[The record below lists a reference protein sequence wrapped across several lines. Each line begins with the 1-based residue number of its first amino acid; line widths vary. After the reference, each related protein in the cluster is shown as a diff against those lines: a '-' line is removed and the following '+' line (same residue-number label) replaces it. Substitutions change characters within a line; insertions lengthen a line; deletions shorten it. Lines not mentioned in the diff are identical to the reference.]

1 MARVTT
7 EDCVTEIPNRF
18 ELIMTASQRA
28 RKIGAGAPITLSR
41 DNDKNTVIAL
51 REIAEKTIDIPE
63 LQDEIVH
70 SYQRVHESDND
81 DIDLAELIGN
91 ESVAF
96 DEEEELLRVSGVYA
110 DDEDDDIAPSD
121 DDMLA
126 SLAGELDEDDK

>member
-28 RKIGAGAPITLSR
+28 RKIGAGASITLPR

-51 REIAEKTIDIPE
+51 REIAEKTIDT
-63 LQDEIVH
+63 DEVQEDLVQ

-91 ESVAF
+91 EASDA
-96 DEEEELLRVSGVYA
+96 DEEELLRASTGVYA
-110 DDEDDDIAPSD
+110 DDEADTGHSDDDI
-121 DDMLA
+121 LA
-126 SLAGELDEDDK
+126 SLAGDVSDDK

>member
-28 RKIGAGAPITLSR
+28 RKIGAGAAITLPR
-41 DNDKNTVIAL
+41 DNDKNTVVSL
-51 REIAEKTIDIPE
+51 REIAEKTIDIAE
-63 LQDEIVH
+63 LQEDIIQ

-91 ESVAF
+91 EALDM
-96 DEEEELLRVSGVYA
+96 DEDEELLRASGVYA
-110 DDEDDDIAPSD
+110 DDEDDISKSD
-121 DDMLA
+121 DNMLA
-126 SLAGELDEDDK
+126 SLAGDSYDEE

>member
-28 RKIGAGAPITLSR
+28 RKIGAGAAITLPR
-41 DNDKNTVIAL
+41 DNDKNTVVAL
-51 REIAEKTIDIPE
+51 REIAGKTIDIE
-63 LQDEIVH
+63 EVQEDLTQ

-91 ESVAF
+91 EAAETD
-96 DEEEELLRVSGVYA
+96 DEEALLRAATGYSDEA
-110 DDEDDDIAPSD
+110 DVAPTDDDILS
-121 DDMLA
+121 
-126 SLAGELDEDDK
+126 SLAGEISEEE

>member
-41 DNDKNTVIAL
+41 DNDKNTVVSL
-51 REIAEKTIDIPE
+51 REIAEQTIDIADVQE
-63 LQDEIVH
+63 DLTQ
-70 SYQRVHESDND
+70 SYQRVHESDSD

-91 ESVAF
+91 EAM
-96 DEEEELLRVSGVYA
+96 DDDAAEEALLQAAGVYG
-110 DDEDDDIAPSD
+110 DDEDTALSD
-121 DDMLA
+121 DDMIA
-126 SLAGELDEDDK
+126 SLAQEAPSED

>member
-28 RKIGAGAPITLSR
+28 RKIGAGAPITLPR
-41 DNDKNTVIAL
+41 DNDKNTVVAL
-51 REIAEKTIDIPE
+51 REIAEKSID
-63 LQDEIVH
+63 LAEIQEDLTQ
-70 SYQRVHESDND
+70 SYQRVHESDTD

-91 ESVAF
+91 ESDMD
-96 DEEEELLRVSGVYA
+96 DEEALLRAAGGY
-110 DDEDDDIAPSD
+110 DDSDAAPTD

-126 SLAGELDEDDK
+126 SLAGEKSDEK

>member
-28 RKIGAGAPITLSR
+28 RKIGAGAPITVSR
-41 DNDKNTVIAL
+41 DNDKNTVISL
-51 REIAEKTIDIPE
+51 REIADRTVDLDE
-63 LQDEIVH
+63 LQEDIIQ

-81 DIDLAELIGN
+81 EIDLAELISN
-91 ESVAF
+91 ETSSN
-96 DEEEELLRVSGVYA
+96 EEEELLRASGVYS
-110 DDEDDDIAPSD
+110 DDEMDVAPTD

-126 SLAGELDEDDK
+126 SLAGDLTTEGA

>member
-18 ELIMTASQRA
+18 ELIMTAAQRA
-28 RKIGAGAPITLSR
+28 RKIGAGAPITLPR
-41 DNDKNTVIAL
+41 DNDKNTVVAL
-51 REIAEKTIDIPE
+51 REIAEKTIDVPE
-63 LQDEIVH
+63 LQDDIIQ

-91 ESVAF
+91 ESIAF
-96 DEEEELLRVSGVYA
+96 DEEEELLRASGIYA
-110 DDEDDDIAPSD
+110 DDEDDMAPTD

-126 SLAGELDEDDK
+126 SLAGDFDKDDL

>member
-28 RKIGAGAPITLSR
+28 RKIGTGAPITLSR

-51 REIAEKTIDIPE
+51 REIAEKTIDT
-63 LQDEIVH
+63 DEVQEDLTQ

-91 ESVAF
+91 EMAETD
-96 DEEEELLRVSGVYA
+96 DEEALLRAAGGYN
-110 DDEDDDIAPSD
+110 DDEADAAPTDDE
-121 DDMLA
+121 MLA
-126 SLAGELDEDDK
+126 SLAGDFSEKE

>member
-28 RKIGAGAPITLSR
+28 RKIGAGAPITVSR
-41 DNDKNTVIAL
+41 DNDKNTVVSL
-51 REIAEKTIDIPE
+51 REIAEKTIEI
-63 LQDEIVH
+63 DEVQEDLTQ

-91 ESVAF
+91 EAMDDDAAEEALLQAAGAYGD
-96 DEEEELLRVSGVYA
+96 DEETA
-110 DDEDDDIAPSD
+110 PTDDEVFAT
-121 DDMLA
+121 M
-126 SLAGELDEDDK
+126 AGETPAED

>member
-41 DNDKNTVIAL
+41 DNDKNTVVSL
-51 REIAEKTIDIPE
+51 REIAERTIDIE
-63 LQDEIVH
+63 AVQEDLVQ

-91 ESVAF
+91 ESMEMD
-96 DEEEELLRVSGVYA
+96 DEEALLRAAGGY
-110 DDEDDDIAPSD
+110 DDEDDNLALTD
-121 DDMLA
+121 DEMLA
-126 SLAGELDEDDK
+126 SLAGDLSEDN

>member
-28 RKIGAGAPITLSR
+28 RKIGAGSPITLPR
-41 DNDKNTVIAL
+41 DNDKNTVVAL

-63 LQDEIVH
+63 VQEDLIQ

-91 ESVAF
+91 EMDDDTYGEGGMEDLGMDDDDDALS
-96 DEEEELLRVSGVYA
+96 
-110 DDEDDDIAPSD
+110 DDEMIAA
-121 DDMLA
+121 LA
-126 SLAGELDEDDK
+126 QEDKL